1 MIQKRDEQG
10 APAGSASERKGAAK
24 PAHKLDHIDELVTTK
39 GWDTSLVWRLV
50 REVSAQRWLFAG
62 SFAVLSVLFSLEL
75 LGPWLL
81 RGAIDG
87 PVNGAIAAKTAGSV
101 VEAEVL
107 RRSLWWWALSY
118 LGVTAIST
126 SFRYLEIS
134 FLNRTGQAAITDIRR
149 KLFAHLQRLDLAYF
163 DRVPTGSLVTRV
175 TSDVENLNE
184 MFTSGLVVLGFDLIK
199 IVVLIGILFAIHWK
213 LALVVLAMTPIL
225 IGVSM
230 IFRGGAR
237 DAHRT
242 VRARLARLN
251 GYLQEVLSGIR
262 VVQVFRR
269 EQRVSA
275 RFAGLLKSYL
285 EANVR
290 TILLFALFF
299 PVLDFVVNAVQGA
312 TVWVGGIEIA
322 DKILT
327 YGVFFQF
334 WLYVNL
340 LLNPVR
346 ELGERYNVLQSAF
359 ASAERIFAVLDTQP
373 AVHEPAAARRVELS
387 GDAPCHVRFEEVSF
401 AYAAGVEV
409 LDKVSFEIPPG
420 ATVAVVGATGAG
432 KSTLV
437 NLLLRFYD
445 PTGGRITID
454 GIDLRDYDL
463 MSLRRHV
470 GLVLQED
477 FLFAGTVR
485 ENLSMERE
493 WVGEEELELALESS
507 KARDV
512 IEARLGGLDAAV
524 AERGATFSTG
534 ERQLIAIA
542 RALAGN
548 PSLVILDEATA
559 SVDSGVEAQIEEA
572 QRRLIEKKSSLVIAH
587 RLSTVRRSD
596 EILVMH
602 RGQLRERGTHE
613 ELLVQNGIYAR
624 LYRVQFA

>member
-1 MIQKRDEQG
+1 MSTDRARVQQ
-10 APAGSASERKGAAK
+10 RKGAHK
-24 PAHKLDHIDELVTTK
+24 PRDKDDPLDELVATK
-39 GWDTSLVWRLV
+39 GWDTSLVVRLM
-50 REVSAQRWLFAG
+50 REVRAHLWLFAG
-62 SFAVLSVLFSLEL
+62 SFAVLAVLFGLEL

-81 RGAIDG
+81 RKAIDG
-87 PVNGAIAAKTAGSV
+87 PVQTAILARDAGGAVDGTQ
-101 VEAEVL
+101 L
-107 RRSLWWWALSY
+107 DRDLWWWALAY
-118 LGVTAIST
+118 IGVAVVSIC
-126 SFRYLEIS
+126 FRYLEVA
-134 FLNRTGQAAITDIRR
+134 FLNRTGQAAVADIRA
-149 KLFAHLQRLDLAYF
+149 KLFAHMQRLDLAYF

-175 TSDVENLNE
+175 TNDVENLNE
-184 MFTSGLVVLGFDLIK
+184 MFTSGLVILGFDLLK
-199 IVVLIGILFAIHWK
+199 IVALIGVLFAIHVE
-213 LALVVLAMTPIL
+213 LALVVVLTMPLL

-262 VVQVFRR
+262 VVQAFRR

-275 RFAGLLKSYL
+275 RFAELLRSYL
-285 EANVR
+285 AANVR

-322 DKILT
+322 GKILS

-373 AVHEPAAARRVELS
+373 TIAQPAEERRVELS
-387 GDAPCHVRFEEVSF
+387 EHSPCHVRFENVSF
-401 AYAAGVEV
+401 GYVEGIEV
-409 LDKVSFEIPPG
+409 LSGVSFEIPPG
-420 ATVAVVGATGAG
+420 HTVAVVGATGAG

-445 PTGGRITID
+445 PRSGRITID
-454 GIDLRDYDL
+454 GVDLRDYDID
-463 MSLRRHV
+463 SLRRRV

-485 ENLSMERE
+485 ENLAMERE
-493 WVGEEELELALESS
+493 WVGDDELELALEDSR
-507 KARDV
+507 ARAVVDS
-512 IEARLGGLDAAV
+512 RSGGLDAAV

-542 RALAGN
+542 RALAGG

-559 SVDSGVEAQIEEA
+559 SVDSDVESQIEEA
-572 QRRLIEKKSSLVIAH
+572 QRNLVREKSSLVIAH
-587 RLSTVRRSD
+587 RLSTVRHAD
-596 EILVMH
+596 QILVMH

-613 ELLVQNGIYAR
+613 ELLTQNGIYAR
-624 LYRVQFA
+624 LYKLQFA

>member
-1 MIQKRDEQG
+1 MISKRDEMP
-10 APAGSASERKGAAK
+10 APQAGTSRKTAAK
-24 PAHKLDHIDELVTTK
+24 PSANLDHIDELVTTK
-39 GWDTSLVWRLV
+39 SWDTSLLWRLV
-50 REVSAQRWLFAG
+50 RQVSAHRWLFAG
-62 SFAVLSVLFSLEL
+62 SFGVLTVLFALEL

-81 RGAIDG
+81 RGVIDG
-87 PVNGAIAAKTAGSV
+87 PVNGAIAAKAAGALV
-101 VEAEVL
+101 DAEAL
-107 RRSLWWWALSY
+107 RRSLWWWALAY
-118 LGVTAIST
+118 LGVTAISI

-134 FLNRTGQAAITDIRR
+134 FLNRTGQAAITDIRA

-199 IVVLIGILFAIHWK
+199 IVALVGILFAIHWK
-213 LALVVLAMTPIL
+213 LALVVLAMTPLL

-269 EQRVSA
+269 EERVSA
-275 RFAGLLKSYL
+275 RFSGLLKSYL
-285 EANVR
+285 QANVR

-359 ASAERIFAVLDTQP
+359 ASAERIFAVLDTKP
-373 AVHEPAAARRVELS
+373 AVHEPPAVRRVELS
-387 GDAPCHVRFEEVSF
+387 GAAPCHVRFEEVSF
-401 AYAAGVEV
+401 AYAAGIEV

-445 PTGGRITID
+445 PTSGRITID

-493 WVGEEELELALESS
+493 WVGEEELELALENSQ
-507 KARDV
+507 ARDV
-512 IEARLGGLDAAV
+512 IEARQGGLDAAV

-572 QRRLIEKKSSLVIAH
+572 QRKLIEKKSSLVIAH

-613 ELLVQNGIYAR
+613 ELLVQDGIYAR
-624 LYRVQFA
+624 LYKLQFA